1 MLGCNAKVYTDIGTA
16 EKEKEKPNISVH
28 PSFQLVAEA
37 SGTVAHPSMLAPVQS
52 SAYSSLLPSTP
63 TLEPFLIPHVLY
75 LMTARDSRGPKRD

>member
-52 SAYSSLLPSTP
+52 SAFCKLLPSTP
-63 TLEPFLIPHVLY
+63 KVEPLLS
-75 LMTARDSRGPKRD
+75 LQEKKDQ